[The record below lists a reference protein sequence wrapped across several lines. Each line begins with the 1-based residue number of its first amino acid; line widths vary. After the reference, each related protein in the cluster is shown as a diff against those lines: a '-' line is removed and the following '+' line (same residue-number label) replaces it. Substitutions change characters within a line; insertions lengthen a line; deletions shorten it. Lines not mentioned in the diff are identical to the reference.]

1 MEFVFLG
8 TSSGVPTLQRNVS
21 GLVIKRRNSR
31 SWCLVDCGEGTQH
44 QLLRLPYSL
53 VKLSCIFIT
62 HVHGDHCYGLPG
74 LLATATM
81 AGRTEP
87 LTIVGPAG
95 IKTFVLETMRS
106 TDVRMSYELK
116 FIDVAQG
123 RETQVGQDFVVS
135 SCPLSHRVPSYA
147 YCFKEVDRTAKL
159 DTQKLLDDG
168 IPKGPL
174 WGKIARREDVV
185 LSSDEVLGDGDRENI
200 HINAEDYL
208 LPTEPP
214 QQVIVGG
221 DNDTPELLANNALG
235 VDVLIH
241 EATYT
246 QKVADKVGPGP
257 QHSSAKQVAIF
268 AEEVGIGN
276 LVLTHFSARYH
287 RPHQDSGDV
296 IGDIESEASTHYSG
310 RLFLAEDL
318 NHYILDAGT
327 LTLSETLGLRKPRSI

>member
-1 MEFVFLG
+1 MG

-74 LLATATM
+74 LLATAAM

-106 TDVRMSYELK
+106 TDMRMSYELE
-116 FIDVAQG
+116 FIDVAEG
-123 RETQVGQDFVVS
+123 HDTKVGQDFIVA
-135 SCPLSHRVPSYA
+135 SCSLSHRVASYA
-147 YCFKEVDRTAKL
+147 YRFKEIASTAKL
-159 DTQKLLDDG
+159 NTQKLLDDE

-185 LSSDEVLGDGDRENI
+185 LSSDTVSGSCEHENI

-208 LPTEPP
+208 LPNEPP

-221 DNDTPELLANNALG
+221 DNDTPELLTNNAPG
-235 VDVLIH
+235 VNVLIH

-246 QKVADKVGPGP
+246 QKIADKVGPGP

-268 AEEVGIGN
+268 AEAVEIGN

-287 RPHQDSGDV
+287 HPYQVGDDV

-310 RLFLAEDL
+310 RLFLAEDF
-318 NHYILDAGT
+318 NHYILDAGI
-327 LTLSETLGLRKPRSI
+327 LKLIETRGLRRPRSF